1 MGRMRNKTWERKPRR
16 EPGNSE
22 RRTAA
27 SGKQR
32 GAQVIPFSGR
42 RSGRAYGLAS
52 GDDSYGK
59 PIVGRGRIKVVM
71 VAVAVAGTLLGAR
84 AAHLSFT
91 DASRYEAI
99 AEEAGL
105 THVSQQTLVERG
117 DILSADGRKLATSL
131 KAANIIATP
140 YQVEEPGKTA
150 RSMHE
155 AIEDEKGPSVS
166 DIESSLRKTDA
177 KGSPGGY
184 SVVATVDPES
194 AARVMELGLS
204 GIDTAP
210 AADRVYP
217 DGAVAS
223 QVIGHLG
230 GYGKPYGGVEARY
243 DGTLSAGDDVRLTLD
258 AAVQQKL
265 EGSLSEAMDEYG
277 AKNAMGV
284 VMRVDDG
291 AVVALANSPGYDN
304 ADYTATNAELQRDR
318 VLTDPY
324 EPGSTFKPFTFAA
337 ALEEGTLSESD
348 AFTVP
353 DEILVADRV
362 IHDSEPH
369 VTETM
374 YPEGILQK
382 SSNVGTIKIAQELGG
397 QTLDRYIRGFGFG
410 EKTGVDL
417 WGENAGT
424 TPRYEDWS
432 GSSIGN
438 IPIGQGLTATPLQL
452 AAAYATLA
460 NGGLAV
466 APRVSG
472 GVDPEEG
479 RQRVISEDT
488 SAIVRGMLQ
497 SVIEQ
502 GTGRYAQIPG
512 YNVAGKTGTSQKVDP
527 ETGVYGEEYVASF
540 VGFAPVSDPEFVTLI
555 VVDEPQGSIWG
566 EQVAAPAFAE
576 VMDFTLQYFNVPPD
590 RTEEATR

>member
-1 MGRMRNKTWERKPRR
+1 MRNKTWERKPRK
-16 EPGNSE
+16 EPGNPE
-22 RRTAA
+22 RRTAT
-27 SGKQR
+27 SSKQR
-32 GAQVIPFSGR
+32 GAQVIPLSGR
-42 RSGRAYGLAS
+42 RSSRAYVLAS
-52 GDDSYGK
+52 TVDD
-59 PIVGRGRIKVVM
+59 VGREKPVVGRRRIQAVM

-84 AAHLSFT
+84 AAQLSFT

-131 KAANIIATP
+131 KAADIIATP
-140 YQVEEPGKTA
+140 YQVEDPEKTA
-150 RSMHE
+150 RSLHE
-155 AIEDEKGPSVS
+155 ALGGEEGPSVS
-166 DIESSLRKTDA
+166 DIESSLRKTDEA
-177 KGSPGGY
+177 GAPGGY

-210 AADRVYP
+210 TADRVYP

-223 QVIGHLG
+223 QMIGHLG
-230 GYGKPYGGVEARY
+230 DYGKPYGGVEARY
-243 DGTLSAGDDVRLTLD
+243 DGTLSAGDDVRLTID

-265 EGSLSEAMDEYG
+265 ESSLSKAMDEYG
-277 AKNAMGV
+277 AKSAMGV

-304 ADYTATNAELQRDR
+304 ADYTATDAELQRDR
-318 VLTDPY
+318 VLTDSY

-337 ALEEGTLSESD
+337 ALEEGALSESD
-348 AFTVP
+348 TFTVP

-374 YPEGILQK
+374 YPREILQK
-382 SSNVGTIKIAQELGG
+382 SSNVGTIQIAQGLGG
-397 QTLDRYIRGFGFG
+397 QTLDRYIRDFGFG

-424 TPRYEDWS
+424 TLRYEDWS

-438 IPIGQGLTATPLQL
+438 IPIGQGLTTTPLQL

-466 APRVSG
+466 APHVSG

-479 RQRVISEDT
+479 RRRVISEDT

-497 SVIEQ
+497 SVVEQ

-540 VGFAPVSDPEFVTLI
+540 AGFAPAGDPEFVTLI
-555 VVDEPQGSIWG
+555 VVDEPQESIWG